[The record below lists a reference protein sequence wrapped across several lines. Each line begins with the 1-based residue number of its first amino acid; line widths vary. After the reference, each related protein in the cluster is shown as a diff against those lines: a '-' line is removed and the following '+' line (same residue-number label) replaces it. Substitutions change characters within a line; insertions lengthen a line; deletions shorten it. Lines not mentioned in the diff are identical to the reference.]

1 MEKKVRIGI
10 VGFGGIARGR
20 HVNELSKCSDAVIT
34 AVCDISD
41 RALEKAKE
49 KLNISATKCYKD
61 YNDLIADPEVDAIEI
76 CTPNYLHA
84 EIAIAALKAGK
95 PINLEK
101 PIAISYE
108 QALRVVETEKES
120 KAFGMT
126 CFTYR
131 FFPAVR
137 YAKHLVDKKIIEALA
152 RCSVRLILLRCA
164 GYNNVDITAAKE
176 NGITVMRVPGY
187 SPEAVAEHALAL
199 AFAVNRHIH
208 KAYIK
213 VRENNFS
220 LVGLTGFNFHGKT
233 AGIIGTGK
241 IGKAMAKFCHGLGM
255 RVIAYDTCPDQSLG
269 FVEYV
274 SLDELFRQSDLIS
287 LHCPLTKDTYHIINL
302 QAIEKMK
309 DGVILV
315 NTSRGAL
322 IGTED
327 LIKGI
332 RQYKFAGVGL
342 DVYEEEDENV
352 FENREDDIMESS
364 VTARLLSFPN
374 VIVTSH
380 QGFLTEEALEAIC
393 ETTLENVKS
402 FENGEPTK
410 ANIVG

>member
-1 MEKKVRIGI
+1 MKILFYDTKPYDKESFSKLLPKYPDITVDFLKTDISY
-10 VGFGGIARGR
+10 
-20 HVNELSKCSDAVIT
+20 HTVNLACGYDAVCVFVAS
-34 AVCDISD
+34 AVD
-41 RALEKAKE
+41 
-49 KLNISATKCYKD
+49 
-61 YNDLIADPEVDAIEI
+61 
-76 CTPNYLHA
+76 
-84 EIAIAALKAGK
+84 
-95 PINLEK
+95 
-101 PIAISYE
+101 
-108 QALRVVETEKES
+108 Q
-120 KAFGMT
+120 
-126 CFTYR
+126 
-131 FFPAVR
+131 
-137 YAKHLVDKKIIEALA
+137 KIIESLA
-152 RCSVRLILLRCA
+152 NCNVKLILLRCA
-164 GYNNVDITAAKE
+164 GFNNVDLASAKE
-176 NGITVMRVPGY
+176 RGITVMRVPGY

-220 LVGLTGFNFHGKT
+220 LIGLTGLNFHGKT

-241 IGKAMAKFCHGLGM
+241 IGAAMAKNCHGIGM
-255 RVIAYDTCPDQSLG
+255 KVIAYDMYQNPDLP

-274 SLDELFRQSDLIS
+274 SLDELFRRSDLIS
-287 LHCPLTKDTYHIINL
+287 LHCPLLEDTYHIINL
-302 QAIEKMK
+302 EAIKKMK

-322 IGTED
+322 ISTED

-393 ETTLENVKS
+393 ETTLENAKS
-402 FENGEPTK
+402 FENGDPIE
-410 ANIVG
+410 ANVVR